1 MPELPEV
8 HTITNQLKHELIG
21 AKLSLLSVD
30 RDPRYGELRHGS
42 PLFNELV
49 VNSVENIA
57 KLIVIGFE
65 NSDNYLAIHL
75 GMTGQLL
82 VNNPDK
88 YVKVHFRFI
97 KKGSPHGT
105 RGTLGYLDT
114 HLYFSDIRKFGFIKL
129 WNKEQLN
136 EYKNKIGPTPL
147 DPKLTE
153 NKFAEIYQHRKT
165 DIKSALLNQK
175 IVSGIGNIYA
185 TDALFLSGIHPQ
197 TPANKIPTAKL
208 HKLFKSIKY
217 IINEG
222 IEHKGS
228 SMNRYVDLYG
238 VPGTHQNF
246 FRVYGKKNL
255 HCPNCKTPI
264 TYSKIK
270 GRGSFHC
277 SSCQSLKL
285 ASTT

>member
-21 AKLSLLSVD
+21 AKLSLLSID
-30 RDPRYGELRHGS
+30 RGSRYGELRYGS

-65 NSDNYLAIHL
+65 NSDNYLIIHL

-97 KKGSPHGT
+97 KKGSPSSHPDT
-105 RGTLGYLDT
+105 RGTQ
-114 HLYFSDIRKFGFIKL
+114 LYFSDIRKFGFIKL
-129 WNKEQLN
+129 WNNEQLN

-175 IVSGIGNIYA
+175 IVRGIGNIYA

-208 HKLFKSIKY
+208 HKLFKSVKD

-238 VPGTHQNF
+238 VPGIHQNF
-246 FRVYGKKNL
+246 FRVYGKRNSN
-255 HCPNCKTPI
+255 CPNCKTPI
-264 TYSKIK
+264 TYFKIK

-277 SSCQSLKL
+277 SSCQPIHNWQSD
-285 ASTT
+285 TR